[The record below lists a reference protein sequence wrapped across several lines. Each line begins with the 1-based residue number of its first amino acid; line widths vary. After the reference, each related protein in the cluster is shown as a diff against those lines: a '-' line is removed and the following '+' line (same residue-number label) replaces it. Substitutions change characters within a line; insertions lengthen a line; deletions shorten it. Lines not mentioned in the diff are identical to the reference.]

1 VLAHRRLRESRNLYE
16 FSADAGLLCRDGIN
30 DGESGRM
37 AQCLKEF
44 GERKVLW
51 GERFGMAGA
60 HGVRFIATLQYYD
73 TPTDLSIP

>member
-1 VLAHRRLRESRNLYE
+1 M
-16 FSADAGLLCRDGIN
+16 D